1 MITLTDLFCGAGGSS
16 TGATMV
22 DGVQVLMAA
31 NHWRLAIDTHQA
43 NHPSTDHDC
52 ADLSQ
57 VDPRRYPRTDVLW
70 ASPSCTNHSIARG
83 IARQRQAEARRADLL
98 GQLEAGRPLPD
109 DAAMRSRAT
118 MWDVVRFAEHHA
130 YRAIIVENVVDA
142 ASWVLF
148 PAWRSALVALGYEM
162 RLLSL
167 NSMHAHLG
175 GSPAPQSRD
184 RLYVVLWRRGERA
197 PDLERVIRP
206 RAWCPTCGEWVR
218 AMQAFKN
225 PEARVGKY
233 RQQYVY
239 RCPSVTCR
247 NQVIEPPVMP
257 AASIIDWNDPG
268 ERIGDRA
275 RPLAHKTLK
284 RIRIGMDRYWG
295 PDAAPGPLHLEAGGN
310 QYDAADPKH
319 PAHGRPGAYYRI
331 WDGTEPLRTQHT
343 SITKGWA
350 LPPFITELRGGRSDA
365 RPASDPLA
373 TVTASGNHHALTT
386 APASLAHPSAT
397 TPTPARNKGRPI
409 DIEDVRF
416 RMLTPSEIT
425 TAMAF
430 PRDYV
435 VLGNKSER
443 VKQAGNAVTPPAARD
458 ILSAVT
464 QAVTP

>member
-22 DGVQVLMAA
+22 DGVQVVMAA

-43 NHPSTDHDC
+43 NHPDTDHDC
-52 ADLSQ
+52 ADISQ
-57 VDPRRYPRTDVLW
+57 VDPRRYPTTDVLW

-142 ASWVLF
+142 GRWVLF

-167 NSMHAHLG
+167 NSMHTHLG
-175 GSPAPQSRD
+175 GDPAPQSRD

-197 PDLERVIRP
+197 PDLERVVRP
-206 RAWCPTCGEWVR
+206 RAWCPSCEEWVR

-225 PEARVGKY
+225 PETKVGKY

-239 RCPSVTCR
+239 RCPNVACR
-247 NQVIEPPVMP
+247 NRVVEPQVMP
-257 AASIIDWNDPG
+257 ASSIIDWSDLG

-275 RPLAHKTLK
+275 RPLASKTLA
-284 RIRIGMDRYWG
+284 RIRVGMDRYWSTST
-295 PDAAPGPLHLEAGGN
+295 PGPLHLEAGGN

-319 PAHGRPGAYYRI
+319 PAHGRPGGYYRI
-331 WDGTEPLRTQHT
+331 WDGSEPLRTQHT
-343 SITKGWA
+343 SITKGWV
-350 LPPFITELRGGRSDA
+350 LPPFITELRGGGSDA

-373 TVTASGNHHALTT
+373 TVTASGNHHGLTT
-386 APASLAHPSAT
+386 GHSKCIS
-397 TPTPARNKGRPI
+397 
-409 DIEDVRF
+409 IEDVRF
-416 RMLTPSEIT
+416 RMLTPGEIVS
-425 TAMAF
+425 AMAF
-430 PRDYV
+430 PHDYV
-435 VLGNKSER
+435 VLGNKAER
-443 VKQAGNAVTPPAARD
+443 VRQAGNAVTPPAARD
-458 ILSAVT
+458 IVSAVVE
-464 QAVTP
+464 AVAA